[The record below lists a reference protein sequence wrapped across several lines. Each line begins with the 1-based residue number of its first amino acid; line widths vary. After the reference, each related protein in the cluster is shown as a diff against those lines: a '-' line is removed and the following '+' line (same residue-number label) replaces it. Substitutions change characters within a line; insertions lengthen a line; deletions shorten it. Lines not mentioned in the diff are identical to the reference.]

1 VFSLVDKATNGN
13 NLQQAREGV
22 AKVGIDFSEIDAAL
36 GDDLAVGVYRDAK
49 EKMSIDKIEGLSSK
63 LTISLQDQTKEYP
76 AQLIDFNEEED
87 LALIKIPNED
97 RPSNLKAAILK
108 KSKDWK
114 VGDRVVAYGAPRSL
128 PGTLTSGII
137 SHTGR
142 TYWDSPFNDYIQTD
156 TDSNPGNSGGPL
168 INLDGEVIGVMTFGQ
183 TPISKKEVVKGSIGL
198 NFAISVNHVI
208 DLIERYSLRGFV
220 HYVSLGLNVEPLRHG
235 GLLVKSIIPF
245 Y

>member
-1 VFSLVDKATNGN
+1 MKD
-13 NLQQAREGV
+13 
-22 AKVGIDFSEIDAAL
+22 
-36 GDDLAVGVYRDAK
+36 
-49 EKMSIDKIEGLSSK
+49 
-63 LTISLQDQTKEYP
+63 
-76 AQLIDFNEEED
+76 ED

-235 GLLVKSIIPF
+235 GLLVKSIIPGSPADKLLTVMPGDIITRVNNTSF
-245 Y
+245 LLEYHDGFDSSTIIRSYKVSVAAMKPGDLASLSIIRGSIANPDKVEVTMPVY